1 MKAEN
6 IKSEITRIPSA
17 NIVPHLSVAIDVYKD
32 DIKALKRNPT
42 GIGATWLIAQFGA
55 QIKECEL
62 YIQHC
67 EEHDVVEFVLTE

>member
-6 IKSEITRIPSA
+6 IKPKITIIPSA
-17 NIVPHLSVAIDVYKD
+17 NLVPHLHVAIDVYKD
-32 DIKALKRNPT
+32 DIEALRRNPA
-42 GIGATWLIAQFGA
+42 GIGATWLIAQFAA

-67 EEHDVVEFVLTE
+67 EEHDVVEFVLIE